1 MAPRIKSIQELRREL
16 ASKEKELDKL
26 FAQRAN
32 LAGKLKAIDE
42 KIQAMGGEPPKRS
55 RGRARPRKLKKP
67 TGGLRR
73 GRKAGRQARRA
84 TGKPLVEY
92 LRKALGKASKG
103 MRPVDIA
110 RSVREAGYKTY
121 SKDFYGIVAAA
132 LRDKKNFKRM
142 KRGVYALAK

>member
-1 MAPRIKSIQELRREL
+1 
-16 ASKEKELDKL
+16 
-26 FAQRAN
+26 
-32 LAGKLKAIDE
+32 
-42 KIQAMGGEPPKRS
+42 MGGEPPKRS
-55 RGRARPRKLKKP
+55 RGRGRPRKLKKP

-73 GRKAGRQARRA
+73 GRKAGKTTRQARRA